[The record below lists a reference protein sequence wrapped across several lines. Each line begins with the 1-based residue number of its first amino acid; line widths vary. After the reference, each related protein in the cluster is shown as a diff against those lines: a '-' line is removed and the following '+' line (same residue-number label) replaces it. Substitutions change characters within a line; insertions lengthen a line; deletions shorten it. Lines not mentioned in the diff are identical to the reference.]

1 LRQYA
6 RQKIQ
11 KLRNRLAHVAFSRQI
26 AHSDVHSLQIE
37 DKKTTYAGGRGQR
50 SNEARMLERNA
61 GLMPIKLRADA
72 LPRFVRAGSIGLL
85 FLKLGGCMT
94 LGDSAPPP
102 VAADSASLPS
112 VNASA
117 PAINISAQAPASS
130 IVQPVKLAP
139 RAKKPQR
146 ERRVAA
152 EVPHQRISSID
163 PDNLIGLAPGA
174 VRKLLGPPARVE
186 NDDLSRAWIYAS
198 GGCSFR
204 LFFYPNLNTASFRV
218 LKYGGNDGN
227 GELMD
232 VSDVCIRHILMARK
246 DATG

>member
-1 LRQYA
+1 
-6 RQKIQ
+6 
-11 KLRNRLAHVAFSRQI
+11 
-26 AHSDVHSLQIE
+26 
-37 DKKTTYAGGRGQR
+37 
-50 SNEARMLERNA
+50 MLERNA
-61 GLMPIKLRADA
+61 GLMTNKLRADA
-72 LPRFVRAGSIGLL
+72 LPRFMRVGGIGLL
-85 FLKLGGCMT
+85 FLNFGGCMT

-112 VNASA
+112 VNAPGPAIKISA
-117 PAINISAQAPASS
+117 PAPASS
-130 IVQPVKLAP
+130 AVESVKLAP

-146 ERRVAA
+146 ERRIA
-152 EVPHQRISSID
+152 EVPHQRIASID

-232 VSDVCIRHILMARK
+232 VSDVCIRHILTARK
-246 DATG
+246 NATG